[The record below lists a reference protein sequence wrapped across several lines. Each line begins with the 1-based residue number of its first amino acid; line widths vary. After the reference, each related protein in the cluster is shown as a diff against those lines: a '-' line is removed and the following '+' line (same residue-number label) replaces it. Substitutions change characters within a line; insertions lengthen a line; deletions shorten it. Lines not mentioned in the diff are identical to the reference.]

1 MFKPVFLYW
10 AHKEMWNNLSEMC
23 KKIEEKDRTAL
34 KGKVVNDYYDLKE
47 KAYNMLRKKYSIL
60 HNINIAIEAGHQD
73 DAITLQG
80 NVPAESVF
88 GERKIRKVYKDCSV
102 RPLHMCFACNAF
114 NLATRI
120 AGHPFD
126 TSKGYQD
133 YFSCLEMCP
142 LEWSD
147 KSSSY
152 NCAEAYREWS
162 EATDILLYDGIN
174 SLINNNN
181 QAVKPLSL
189 PSEMAAKIA
198 NLPLKERAH
207 EYYSIAL

>member
-10 AHKEMWNNLSEMC
+10 AHKEMWNNISEMC
-23 KKIEEKDRTAL
+23 KKIEEKDRMGC

-80 NVPAESVF
+80 NVPAESVV
-88 GERKIRKVYKDCSV
+88 GERKIRKVYKDCSA
-102 RPLHMCFACNAF
+102 RPVYLCFACNAF
-114 NLATRI
+114 ILATRI

-126 TSKGYQD
+126 MGYQD
-133 YFSCLEMCP
+133 ISCLEKCP
-142 LEWSD
+142 LEWPD
-147 KSSSY
+147 KGSKYY

-162 EATDILLYDGIN
+162 DATDILLYSGIS

-181 QAVKPLSL
+181 QVVKSPFL
-189 PSEMAAKIA
+189 PSELAAKIA
-198 NLPLKERAH
+198 NLPLKERAR
-207 EYYSIAL
+207 EYYAIAM